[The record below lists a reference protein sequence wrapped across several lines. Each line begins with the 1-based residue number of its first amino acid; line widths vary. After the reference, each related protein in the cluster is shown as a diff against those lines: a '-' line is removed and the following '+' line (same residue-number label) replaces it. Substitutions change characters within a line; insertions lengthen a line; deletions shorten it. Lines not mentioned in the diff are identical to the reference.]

1 MRFVRTGVVVALA
14 VSFAASAAADVHL
27 TVKRDGKKVIYNV
40 GGGPG
45 AGKGTNWSWLAKR
58 HDRRTKY
65 DAIIERYAEKYSVD
79 PVLVRAVIQIESDF
93 NVHCVSNKGAR
104 GLMQLIPA
112 TAKRFGVKDVF
123 DPEQNI
129 HAGVRYLS
137 YLLKLFPDDVH
148 RALAAYNAGEGAV
161 QKYGGIPPYEE
172 TSTYVQRALTV
183 YYGRPYGGG
192 AVSFAGGRGKTKLAG
207 GFGKPLLAKASS
219 VRGTAHPTVKL
230 AMLPGMKYLGTN

>member
-1 MRFVRTGVVVALA
+1 MRVVGLGVAFLLLT
-14 VSFAASAAADVHL
+14 VSVHADVRL
-27 TVKRDGKKVIYNV
+27 AVKRDGTKVIYNV

-45 AGKGTNWSWLAKR
+45 GGKATNWDWLAKR

-65 DAIIERYAEKYSVD
+65 DPIIEKYADRYGVD
-79 PVLVRAVIQIESDF
+79 PVLVRAVIQVESDF
-93 NVHCVSNKGAR
+93 NPRCVSNKGAK

-129 HAGVRYLS
+129 HGGVKYLA
-137 YLLKLFPDDVH
+137 YLTRLFNDDLS

-161 QKYGGIPPYEE
+161 QRYGGIPPYEE
-172 TSTYVQRALTV
+172 TSTYVKRALTV

-192 AVSFAGGRGKTKLAG
+192 SISFAGKRGKAKLRG
-207 GFGKPLLAKASS
+207 GFGVSAVKPAVAAALLP
-219 VRGTAHPTVKL
+219 TA
-230 AMLPGMKYLGTN
+230 KYLGTH